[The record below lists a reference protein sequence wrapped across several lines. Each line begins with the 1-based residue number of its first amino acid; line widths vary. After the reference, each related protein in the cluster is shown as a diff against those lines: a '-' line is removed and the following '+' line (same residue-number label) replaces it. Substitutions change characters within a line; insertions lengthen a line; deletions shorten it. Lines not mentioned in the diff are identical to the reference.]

1 MAKLSK
7 TRKAIVT
14 AAIVATLGASVFTA
28 VSTTYAATVPSA
40 NANPINNLVTTI
52 ADKFH
57 LNKDEVQAVFD
68 EQRQQIHADL
78 EAKMSAHLD
87 QAVTNGKL
95 TQAQADAVTAK
106 QAELDTFMKSQ
117 KDVAPADR
125 QAAMKT
131 EMDSLK
137 TWAKDNSIPAGFVF
151 RGELGHHGG
160 KFNHHFPGKGPM
172 APHLEDDDKNDDS
185 E

>member
-1 MAKLSK
+1 MLSK
-7 TRKAIVT
+7 TKRAIVT
-14 AAIVATLGASVFTA
+14 AAIIATLGASVFAA
-28 VSTTYAATVPSA
+28 VSTTYAATIPAV
-40 NANPINNLVTTI
+40 NDNPVSSLVTAI

-57 LNKDEVQAVFD
+57 LNKDDVQAVFD
-68 EQRQQIHADL
+68 EQRNQVHADM

-106 QAELDTFMKSQ
+106 QAELNTFMQSQ
-117 KDVAPADR
+117 KDIAPADR

-137 TWAKDNSIPAGFVF
+137 TWAKDNGIPPGFAF
-151 RGELGHHGG
+151 RNKLGHRGFHAG
-160 KFNHHFPGKGPM
+160 HPHFGGKGPM
-172 APHLEDDDKNDDS
+172 APHLTDDTN

>member
-7 TRKAIVT
+7 TKRAIVT
-14 AAIVATLGASVFTA
+14 AAIVATLGASVFAA
-28 VSTTYAATVPSA
+28 VTTTYAATIPAV
-40 NANPINNLVTTI
+40 NDNPVSGLVTAI

-57 LNKDEVQAVFD
+57 LNKDDVQAVFD
-68 EQRQQIHADL
+68 EQRNQVHADL

-87 QAVTNGKL
+87 QAVKNGKL
-95 TQAQADAVTAK
+95 TQAQADAITAK
-106 QAELDTFMKSQ
+106 QAELNTFMQSQ

-137 TWAKDNSIPAGFVF
+137 TWAKDNSIPPGFAF
-151 RGELGHHGG
+151 RNELGRRGPA
-160 KFNHHFPGKGPM
+160 FPRHLLAKGPM
-172 APHLEDDDKNDDS
+172 SSHLKDDISK
-185 E
+185 